1 MTVRG
6 ENIPVF
12 EVLLSIISG
21 LTLIIVGFVA
31 YALKDSNEQTRD
43 LGKKMER
50 VISQVENL
58 AKNGEELRSDLND
71 VRNVLYS
78 HITTDRN

>member
-31 YALKDSNEQTRD
+31 YALRDSNEQTRD

-50 VISQVENL
+50 VISQVENQ

>member
-6 ENIPVF
+6 ENVPVF
-12 EVLLSIISG
+12 QVLISIISG

-31 YALKDSNEQTRD
+31 YALRDSNEQTRD

-50 VISQVENL
+50 VISQVENQ

-78 HITTDRN
+78 HITTDKR

>member
-31 YALKDSNEQTRD
+31 YALRDSNEQTRD

-50 VISQVENL
+50 VISQVENQ

-78 HITTDRN
+78 HITTDKR